1 MTHHQLYRSL
11 AAALWLFSSNSMANV
26 SYPDLFP
33 PLEGTKATTVLDDVP
48 GCACQGWWCKEE
60 EKTQFSYSDEEMDHV
75 AMCPFL
81 GTAYGFFDVLSSEPI
96 CDALE
101 ASDEFRG
108 MAGDVGNPDDNP
120 RMIGSYYNAG
130 NTLIRVESGNCN
142 SAYQRQQDCTMEP
155 SNYYS
160 TARWHSAYPM
170 SCGNYPG
177 FRLPTTNSTLAVAP
191 ACLSSFQAVDSP
203 HDDRWFLYASWEK
216 DDDIDGIDFC
226 RVDTT
231 RTDTLEARTAGLLQN
246 RSSYPYFPIMG
257 REDWIEPI
265 EGRRYMGYDFVD
277 DQEEA
282 NEYCLTVIHLGYEA
296 CNGFPEEASSSVN
309 SSPTSFVAMLLVF
322 GVVGLVLSI

>member
-1 MTHHQLYRSL
+1 
-11 AAALWLFSSNSMANV
+11 MAKDV

-33 PLEGTKATTVLDDVP
+33 PLEGTKVTTVLDDVP

-60 EKTQFSYSDEEMDHV
+60 ERTHSFYSDEEMDHV
-75 AMCPFL
+75 TMCPFL
-81 GTAYGFFDVLSSEPI
+81 GSAYGFFDLLSSEPI
-96 CDALE
+96 CDALV
-101 ASDEFRG
+101 ASDGFRSK
-108 MAGDVGNPDDNP
+108 AGDLGNPDDDF
-120 RMIGSYYNAG
+120 MIGSYYNAG

-142 SAYQRQQDCTMEP
+142 AAYQRQQDCFMEP

-170 SCGNYPG
+170 NCVYFGG

-203 HDDRWFLYASWEK
+203 HDDRWFLYASWVK
-216 DDDIDGIDFC
+216 DDDDIDGIDFC
-226 RVDTT
+226 RKDIPRMGRSPLTGRPVNE
-231 RTDTLEARTAGLLQN
+231 EARTAGLLQN

-296 CNGFPEEASSSVN
+296 CNGFPEEASSSSTVN
-309 SSPTSFVAMLLVF
+309 SSPTSFVAVLLVF